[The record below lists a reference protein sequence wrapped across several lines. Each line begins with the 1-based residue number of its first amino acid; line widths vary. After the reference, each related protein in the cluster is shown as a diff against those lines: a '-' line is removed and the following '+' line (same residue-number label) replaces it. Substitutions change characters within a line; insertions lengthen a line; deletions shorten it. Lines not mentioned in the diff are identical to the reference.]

1 MRRLLILTFMI
12 TALGCSST
20 GGIKIVS
27 PSTPESEAKEEIR
40 KVPVTK
46 LETASQPLARHEAT
60 APQEAVAEGTRT
72 GSIKIVSPST
82 PENEAKEEIRKVPVT
97 KLETASQPPAR
108 HEATGPRE
116 AATEG
121 TRAAT
126 AIAHEQP
133 ASSSASIKSP
143 YTLEAL
149 INLLEKKGV
158 IHEEELL
165 EEIKKLE
172 IK

>member
-1 MRRLLILTFMI
+1 MKRLLILTFMI

-40 KVPVTK
+40 K
-46 LETASQPLARHEAT
+46 A
-60 APQEAVAEGTRT
+60 
-72 GSIKIVSPST
+72 
-82 PENEAKEEIRKVPVT
+82 PVT

-116 AATEG
+116 GATKGPKAATD
-121 TRAAT
+121 
-126 AIAHEQP
+126 IAHEQAAP
-133 ASSSASIKSP
+133 SSASIKSP

>member
-1 MRRLLILTFMI
+1 MKRFLILTFMI

-27 PSTPESEAKEEIR
+27 PSTPE
-40 KVPVTK
+40 
-46 LETASQPLARHEAT
+46 
-60 APQEAVAEGTRT
+60 
-72 GSIKIVSPST
+72 
-82 PENEAKEEIRKVPVT
+82 NEAKEEIRKAPVT
-97 KLETASQPPAR
+97 KLETSSQPPAR

-116 AATEG
+116 AAAEG
-121 TRAAT
+121 TKVQTTPGQTT
-126 AIAHEQP
+126 ASP
-133 ASSSASIKSP
+133 LSIKSP

-165 EEIKKLE
+165 EEIKRLE
-172 IK
+172 MK

>member
-1 MRRLLILTFMI
+1 MKRLLILTFMI

-27 PSTPESEAKEEIR
+27 PSTS
-40 KVPVTK
+40 
-46 LETASQPLARHEAT
+46 
-60 APQEAVAEGTRT
+60 
-72 GSIKIVSPST
+72 
-82 PENEAKEEIRKVPVT
+82 ENEAKEEIRKAPIT

-108 HEATGPRE
+108 HEATGPQE
-116 AATEG
+116 AATEAPK
-121 TRAAT
+121 AAT
-126 AIAHEQP
+126 AIAPGQTAP
-133 ASSSASIKSP
+133 SPLSIKSP
-143 YTLEAL
+143 YALEAL

-165 EEIKKLE
+165 EEIKRLE

>member
-1 MRRLLILTFMI
+1 MKRLLILTFMI
-12 TALGCSST
+12 TALGCIGCSST
-20 GGIKIVS
+20 GSIKIVS

-40 KVPVTK
+40 KAPVTK
-46 LETASQPLARHEAT
+46 LETT
-60 APQEAVAEGTRT
+60 
-72 GSIKIVSPST
+72 
-82 PENEAKEEIRKVPVT
+82 
-97 KLETASQPPAR
+97 SQPPAH

-116 AATEG
+116 TATEV
-121 TRAAT
+121 TKAAT

-165 EEIKKLE
+165 EEIKRLE
-172 IK
+172 MK